1 MGQGRG
7 DIIGGILL
15 VLLAI
20 GIFSISSGFPS
31 TPQMSDPGSA
41 FFPNLI
47 AGAFLLLAAGL
58 FGEGYKQRLISA
70 APRAADDAK
79 FTRLRLFFIL
89 LIGGYIFAMP
99 HAGFLIS
106 TFLFLTV
113 IMKLCNTP
121 GYLLP
126 AGIAG
131 VSSIIIF
138 FAFREILNVPLPEI
152 LIS

>member
-20 GIFSISSGFPS
+20 VIFSISSGFPS
-31 TPQMSDPGSA
+31 TPQMGDPGSA
-41 FFPNLI
+41 FFPNIL
-47 AGAFLLLAAGL
+47 AVAFLLLAAGL
-58 FGEGYKQRLISA
+58 FSEGYKQRDIA
-70 APRAADDAK
+70 ASPKDADDAK
-79 FTRLRLFFIL
+79 YTRMRLFFIL
-89 LIGGYIFAMP
+89 LIAGYILAMP
-99 HAGFLIS
+99 YIGFLIS
-106 TFLFLTV
+106 TFIFLTM

-126 AGIAG
+126 AGIA
-131 VSSIIIF
+131 VIASITIF
-138 FAFREILNVPLPEI
+138 FAFRELLNVPLPEI